1 MTNTKSELP
10 DNLYTTSAVRE
21 LDRLAIDEENITGL
35 ELMERAGQAAF
46 ELMRNLWPQAHN
58 IVVLCG
64 TGNNGGDG
72 YILARLSKESGMQVR
87 VIQLGDLSTVTG
99 DALTAASACHASG
112 VASEVYD
119 ASILRGA
126 ELCVDALLGTGIDRA
141 PRDLWQLAISNLNA
155 SAKPIFSLD
164 VPSGLSGDSGHC
176 KGVAVN
182 ANATITF
189 IGVKQGLLTAQ
200 GPVQCGELFFSDLAV
215 AKAIFE
221 QVPTSTKRISL
232 KKLKAFLPRRNRD
245 THKGHC
251 GHVVVIGG
259 DYGYAGAVRIAA
271 EAAARVGAG
280 LVSVATRPEHALN
293 IPLARP
299 ELMTIA
305 ISSGDDLTAIL
316 NKASVLVI
324 GPGLGQSDWAF
335 ALMAKVLETKLP
347 MVIDADAL
355 NLLSLEPSISAR
367 WVLTPH
373 PGEAARLLSCSSEEI
388 QADRFAAG
396 RAIQS
401 RFGGVCILKGSGT
414 LIVDNEQSISL
425 CTAGNPGM
433 ASGGMGDALSGVI
446 AGLMAQGLD
455 KADAAR
461 VGACLHSSAAD
472 EAAASGERGMLASD
486 LMPVLRSLAN
496 PTNYAN

>member
-1 MTNTKSELP
+1 
-10 DNLYTTSAVRE
+10 
-21 LDRLAIDEENITGL
+21 
-35 ELMERAGQAAF
+35 
-46 ELMRNLWPQAHN
+46 
-58 IVVLCG
+58 
-64 TGNNGGDG
+64 
-72 YILARLSKESGMQVR
+72 
-87 VIQLGDLSTVTG
+87 
-99 DALTAASACHASG
+99 
-112 VASEVYD
+112 
-119 ASILRGA
+119 
-126 ELCVDALLGTGIDRA
+126 
-141 PRDLWQLAISNLNA
+141 
-155 SAKPIFSLD
+155 
-164 VPSGLSGDSGHC
+164 
-176 KGVAVN
+176 
-182 ANATITF
+182 
-189 IGVKQGLLTAQ
+189 
-200 GPVQCGELFFSDLAV
+200 
-215 AKAIFE
+215 
-221 QVPTSTKRISL
+221 
-232 KKLKAFLPRRNRD
+232 
-245 THKGHC
+245 
-251 GHVVVIGG
+251 
-259 DYGYAGAVRIAA
+259 
-271 EAAARVGAG
+271 
-280 LVSVATRPEHALN
+280 
-293 IPLARP
+293 
-299 ELMTIA
+299 MTIA